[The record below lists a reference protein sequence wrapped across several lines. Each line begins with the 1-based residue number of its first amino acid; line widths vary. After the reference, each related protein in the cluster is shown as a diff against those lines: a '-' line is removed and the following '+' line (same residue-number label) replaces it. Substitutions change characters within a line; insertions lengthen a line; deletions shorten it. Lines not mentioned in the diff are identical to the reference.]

1 MTTSTTSVATTIF
14 PAYFDDVPPITLY
27 DPLAE
32 FLGAARGGLITYSF
46 ADAVR
51 LAGHA
56 CPTVAAAWLMT
67 TRSLG
72 ALWPD
77 GTPVRGGVRLEMR
90 GMRGEGVTGVIAKVA
105 ELVCGAAGDEG
116 FKGLA
121 GRFDR
126 RQARFGADDL
136 TGELSLTRLDT
147 GLRVEALVDLS
158 KAPPD
163 PAMRPFMEKCLEGS
177 ANDAE
182 MAAFGRLWQDR
193 VRRIL
198 LAGDDVCQ
206 VRTVRD

>member
-1 MTTSTTSVATTIF
+1 MPNTPATTIF
-14 PAYFDDVPPITLY
+14 PAFFDEVPPITLH

-32 FLGAARGGLITYSF
+32 FLGAARGGLMTYHF

-67 TRSLG
+67 TRALG

-77 GTPVRGGVRLEMR
+77 ATPVRGGVRLEMR
-90 GMRGEGVTGVIAKVA
+90 GTRSEGVTGVIAKVA

-126 RQARFGADDL
+126 RQARFGADEMI
-136 TGELSLTRLDT
+136 GELAMTRLDT
-147 GLRVEALVDLS
+147 GSRVEALVDLS
-158 KAPPD
+158 KVPPD
-163 PAMRPFMEKCLEGS
+163 PAMRPFMEKCLDGCATTDE
-177 ANDAE
+177 A
-182 MAAFGRLWQDR
+182 AAFGRLWQDR

-198 LAGDDVCQ
+198 IAGDAVCQ
-206 VRTVRD
+206 VRARPA